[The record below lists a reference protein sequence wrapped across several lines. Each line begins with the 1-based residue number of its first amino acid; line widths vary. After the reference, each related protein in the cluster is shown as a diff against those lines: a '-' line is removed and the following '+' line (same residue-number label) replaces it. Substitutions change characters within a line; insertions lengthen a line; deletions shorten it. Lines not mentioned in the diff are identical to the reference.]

1 MNNKMA
7 FKFAFKN
14 MRANSLLLTPFLIA
28 SSIMSALFFIMS
40 SLGQNKYV
48 EENFEYILMLIRFG
62 NILAGIFTFI
72 FILYANGFLTK
83 RRNKEFA
90 LYGILGLEKK
100 HIAKIVFIEYI
111 LNFFVIS
118 IFSVIGGFVL
128 GKLSLV
134 ILNRVTKNITAKV
147 IDYGFSTPSAI
158 LTFAFL
164 GITFIFIYLLTI
176 FKIEKS
182 TPIELLSSQ
191 KKAEGEPKSK
201 FILGTLGFIILC
213 YGYYI
218 SITSEERL
226 ESFYKFFPAVILVIF
241 GTYLLFIAFSILIL
255 KLLKRNRNL
264 YYKAKNF
271 LSISGMLYRM
281 KSNAVSLASIAL
293 LATSI
298 IVTLSSTLTIN
309 SGIKEVAKSID
320 PQDFFVEFLIDDYR
334 DKDWIEIGNRKK
346 REVTE
351 FLNTILKNDEKIKDL
366 KIYKHIFL
374 QPVLNENG
382 KLVPLGKKRAVA
394 KYLFVE
400 ILDEYNEKNN
410 TNYTLKDDEVLYS
423 SNLKSLYKPDNLELA
438 GQNYKLVKISD
449 EIPKHIAGDSIKI
462 IVKDDETF
470 AKMGKAYEK
479 GAGYFYY
486 LRFSFDTENVKDKG
500 EFFERLQNNFNY
512 RDTDK
517 KDGMRIY
524 FSSKE
529 RNKKIMYEVNGG
541 FLFLGAIISLI
552 FITGTILITYYKQI
566 SEGFEDRQ
574 NYQIMKNVGLPDKMI
589 KKSLR
594 TQILWIF
601 FLPLIVAMTHSAF
614 AFPILYNML
623 RGLGLNNSKLFAMN
637 FGVVVLAFT
646 VLYFIIYTIT
656 SRIYYKIVK

>member
-128 GKLSLV
+128 GKLSFV

-147 IDYGFSTPSAI
+147 IDYGFSTSSAL
-158 LTFAFL
+158 LTLAFL
-164 GITFIFIYLLTI
+164 AITFIFIYLLTI
-176 FKIEKS
+176 FKIGKS

-218 SITSEERL
+218 SITSEGRL

-320 PQDFFVEFLIDDYR
+320 PQDFFVEFLIDDDR
-334 DKDWIEIGNRKK
+334 EKDWIELGNRKK
-346 REVTE
+346 REVSE
-351 FLNTILKNDEKIKDL
+351 FLNTILKDGEKIKDL

-394 KYLFVE
+394 QYLFVE

-438 GQNYKLVKISD
+438 GQNYKLVKIPD
-449 EIPKHIAGDSIKI
+449 ETPKHIAADSIKI

-470 AKMGKAYEK
+470 AKMEKAYEK
-479 GAGYFYY
+479 GAGYFYN

-500 EFFERLQNNFNY
+500 EFFERLQNSFNY
-512 RDTDK
+512 RNTDK
-517 KDGMRIY
+517 KDGTRMS

-529 RNKKIMYEVNGG
+529 INKNIMYEINGG

-566 SEGFEDRQ
+566 SEGFEDKQ

-589 KKSLR
+589 KNSLR

-623 RGLGLNNSKLFAMN
+623 RGLGLNNAKLFAMN

>member
-128 GKLSLV
+128 GKLSFV

-147 IDYGFSTPSAI
+147 IDYGFSTSSAL
-158 LTFAFL
+158 LTLAFL
-164 GITFIFIYLLTI
+164 AITFIFIYLLTI
-176 FKIEKS
+176 FKIGKS

-218 SITSEERL
+218 SITSEGRL

-320 PQDFFVEFLIDDYR
+320 PQDFFVEFLIDDNR
-334 DKDWIEIGNRKK
+334 EKDWIELGNRKK
-346 REVTE
+346 REVSE
-351 FLNTILKNDEKIKDL
+351 FLNTILKDGEKIKDL

-394 KYLFVE
+394 QYLFVE

-423 SNLKSLYKPDNLELA
+423 SNLKSLYKHDNLELA
-438 GQNYKLVKISD
+438 GQNYKLVKIPD
-449 EIPKHIAGDSIKI
+449 ETPKHIAADSIKI

-470 AKMGKAYEK
+470 AKMEKAYEK
-479 GAGYFYY
+479 GAGYFYN

-512 RDTDK
+512 RNTDK
-517 KDGMRIY
+517 KDVTRMS

-529 RNKKIMYEVNGG
+529 INKNIMYEINGG

-566 SEGFEDRQ
+566 SEGFEDKQ

-623 RGLGLNNSKLFAMN
+623 RGLGLNNAKLFAMN

>member
-128 GKLSLV
+128 GKLSFV

-147 IDYGFSTPSAI
+147 IDYGFSTSSAL
-158 LTFAFL
+158 LTLAFL
-164 GITFIFIYLLTI
+164 AITFIFIYLLTI
-176 FKIEKS
+176 FKIGKS

-218 SITSEERL
+218 SITSEGRL

-320 PQDFFVEFLIDDYR
+320 PQDFFVEFLIDDNR
-334 DKDWIEIGNRKK
+334 EKDWIELGNRKK
-346 REVTE
+346 REVSE
-351 FLNTILKNDEKIKDL
+351 FLNTILKDGEKIKDL

-382 KLVPLGKKRAVA
+382 KLVPLGKKRATA
-394 KYLFVE
+394 QYLFVE

-438 GQNYKLVKISD
+438 GQNYKLVKIPD
-449 EIPKHIAGDSIKI
+449 ETPKHIAADSIKI

-470 AKMGKAYEK
+470 AKMEKAYEK
-479 GAGYFYY
+479 GAGYFYN

-500 EFFERLQNNFNY
+500 EFFERLQNSFNY
-512 RDTDK
+512 RNTDK
-517 KDGMRIY
+517 KDVMKMS

-529 RNKKIMYEVNGG
+529 INKKIMYEINGG

>member
-128 GKLSLV
+128 GKLSFV

-147 IDYGFSTPSAI
+147 IDYGFSTSSAL
-158 LTFAFL
+158 LTLAFL
-164 GITFIFIYLLTI
+164 AITFIFIYLLTI
-176 FKIEKS
+176 FKIGKS

-218 SITSEERL
+218 SITSEGRL

-320 PQDFFVEFLIDDYR
+320 PQDFFVEFLIDDDR
-334 DKDWIEIGNRKK
+334 EKDWIELGNRKK
-346 REVTE
+346 REVSE
-351 FLNTILKNDEKIKDL
+351 FLNTILKDGEKIKDL

-394 KYLFVE
+394 QYLFVE

-438 GQNYKLVKISD
+438 GQNYKLVKIPD
-449 EIPKHIAGDSIKI
+449 ETPKHIAADSIKI

-470 AKMGKAYEK
+470 AKMEKAYEK
-479 GAGYFYY
+479 GAGYFYN

-500 EFFERLQNNFNY
+500 EFFERLQNSFNY
-512 RDTDK
+512 RNTDK
-517 KDGMRIY
+517 KDVTRMS

-529 RNKKIMYEVNGG
+529 INKNIMYEINGG

-623 RGLGLNNSKLFAMN
+623 RGLGLNNAKLFAMN